1 MAITKKLIHFKTKKA
16 FQGQLDANN
25 ILDTSIVFIQDAKEI
40 WTHGEFYPCP
50 YTKEEVDAKI
60 NNLELTNEP
69 NADQVKLLLGE
80 ITETVLLPATS
91 EQAGLMSADDRHF
104 LNNAE
109 QSLDKLG
116 PLLEDTTQ
124 YEFVDLGL
132 PSGTYW
138 ATKNIG
144 ASTPEDVGLYFQWG
158 DTQGYTAEQVNNVE
172 KYFDFSF
179 SDYKWSH
186 NPEYNKPNFIK
197 YCSQSQS
204 SYAFEGKADNIC
216 SLLLE
221 DDVVYQHY
229 SDGWS
234 IPDQSQL
241 EELFTYTDKELLLS
255 DGTSVNWPAD
265 GSVGTSMIGIR
276 FINRQDP
283 SKFILIPF
291 SGQAAD
297 GVLMESEYSLVIP
310 SRNLTNSSS
319 LNISTLFFYPDSG
332 NVSTLRRSYGVPY
345 RGVINYPYNYYTK
358 RTIDSKIDNIDSK
371 IDNIDN
377 KVNKLKVI
385 PEGGHERQ
393 LLAWKADG
401 EAKWE
406 DFTTVFPG
414 FEELLAYGVEWKD
427 NVADPHLT
435 RIGNM
440 SLHKTLPIQSQL
452 KGCIAQGD
460 KIMYWLDEKDWN
472 YRKNPVY
479 IQPELDSP
487 YSTFNVEDQM
497 VRCFVGQKV
506 RVHGDADDGDG
517 REWYEGV
524 ISGITDN
531 QASISWDVEPPKFA
545 NIELGSDLTGYD
557 GTVRVYCP
565 NFYIKS
571 QIIGDTR
578 RVWLSTVKIDN
589 SWTLQPEILVDAYRS
604 TILNEVPE
612 NMGYL
617 STLPVNSAISVVN
630 TAPYCRGGGNRPAND
645 GYLTGTDNTTKDI
658 FRTDLGKPRT
668 NIDRSTMRTYSQNAG
683 SNIMS
688 YDQYKNIF
696 YWLYVVEY
704 ANFNCKEAYNKT
716 LTDEGY
722 HQGGI
727 GVSLTTMKNWSEYNK
742 LCPIIPCG
750 YGNKL
755 GNGTGLLYFT
765 INFYYGTNY
774 THSFQSLCMS
784 RWRGFDNPFG
794 DISTNLDGILID
806 TDSDNHPNN
815 MNYVYTC
822 QDPAKFGD
830 TLTDD
835 YKKVGEETS
844 RSGHTKLFDLGDAA
858 HIIPNV
864 VGGSN
869 TTYKCDYNW
878 PGDKNTI
885 LKILIIGAAAHNDMG
900 GLGYFDTY
908 SNVSYSSNFTGFR
921 TVSSSVSFPQDK

>member
-16 FQGQLDANN
+16 FQGQLDTNN
-25 ILDTSIVFIQDAKEI
+25 ILDTSIVFIQDTKEI

-104 LNNAE
+104 LNNVE
-109 QSLDKLG
+109 QSLNKLN
-116 PLLEDTTQ
+116 PLLLEDTTQ

-158 DTQGYTAEQVNNVE
+158 DTQGYTAEQVNNME
-172 KYFDFSF
+172 KYFNYDF
-179 SDYKWSH
+179 SDYKWSR
-186 NPEYNKPNFIK
+186 NSEYGKPNFIK

-204 SYAFEGKADNIC
+204 SQAFEGKADNIC

-255 DGTSVNWPAD
+255 DGTSVNWPYNNYD
-265 GSVGTSMIGIR
+265 GSPAIGIR

-291 SGQAAD
+291 SGQAAY
-297 GVLMESEYSLVIP
+297 GVLMEPEYSLTIP

-319 LNISTLFFYPDSG
+319 SNISTLFFYPNDGS
-332 NVSTLRRSYGVPY
+332 VSNAPRYYGVPY
-345 RGVINYPYNYYTK
+345 RGVISSPYNYYTK
-358 RTIDSKIDNIDSK
+358 CTIDSKINT
-371 IDNIDN
+371 IDNQIN
-377 KVNKLKVI
+377 KLNKLKGI

-406 DFTTVFPG
+406 DFTTVFTG
-414 FEELLAYGVEWKD
+414 LEELLAYGVEWNV

-452 KGCIAQGD
+452 KGCIAQGN
-460 KIMYWLDEKDWN
+460 KVMYWLDEKDWN

-479 IQPELDSP
+479 IYPELDSP
-487 YSTFNVEDQM
+487 YSTFNVEDQK

-506 RVHGDADDGDG
+506 RVHGDAGDGDG

-531 QASISWDVEPPKFA
+531 QASIRWDIEPPKFA
-545 NIELGSDLTGYD
+545 NIELGSDLSGYD

-604 TILNEVPE
+604 TVLNTVPE

-630 TAPYCRGGGNRPAND
+630 TATYCRGGSNNSASD
-645 GYLTGTDNTTKDI
+645 KYLTGADGAKVDI
-658 FRTDLGKPRT
+658 FRTNLGKPRELQ
-668 NIDRSTMRTYSQNAG
+668 DRSIMRTYARNAG
-683 SNIMS
+683 SEMLS

-704 ANFNCKEAYNKT
+704 ANFNCQEGYKSE
-716 LTDEGY
+716 LTGDGY
-722 HQGGI
+722 HQGGMGT
-727 GVSLTTMKNWSEYNK
+727 GVTTWDLVEWSQYSNIS
-742 LCPIIPCG
+742 PITPCG
-750 YGNKL
+750 YLNEFGNRTEIKNL
-755 GNGTGLLYFT
+755 RISTDGGKTT
-765 INFYYGTNY
+765 TFYVP
-774 THSFQSLCMS
+774 

-794 DISTNLDGILID
+794 DVQTNLDGIIID
-806 TDSDNHPNN
+806 ADAGNHPNN

-835 YKKVGEETS
+835 WEKIGEEIHQD
-844 RSGHTKLFDLGDAA
+844 GYTKLFDLGDAA
-858 HIIPNV
+858 HIVPKV
-864 VGGSN
+864 MGGD
-869 TTYKCDYNW
+869 TTQYKCDYHLVGVN
-878 PGDKNTI
+878 NTTPRT
-885 LKILIIGAAAHNDMG
+885 LIVG
-900 GLGYFDTY
+900 GIASDGMKSGLSYFDTRNNAPY
-908 SNVSYSSNFTGFR
+908 SNEVAGFR
-921 TVSSSVSFPQDK
+921 TVSRFVSFPQNK